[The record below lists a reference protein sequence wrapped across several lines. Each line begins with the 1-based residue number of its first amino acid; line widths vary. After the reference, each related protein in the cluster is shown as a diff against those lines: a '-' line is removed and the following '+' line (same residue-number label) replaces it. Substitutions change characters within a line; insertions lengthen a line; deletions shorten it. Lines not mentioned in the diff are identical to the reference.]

1 MKVSKERLDEL
12 IKLYLN
18 DCEDYGNTQELVE
31 AQSALLPVRMLL
43 IENKTK
49 EINFNLIR
57 ENIDSKLQPT
67 FDDFITF
74 ARFVECDNNN

>member
-18 DCEDYGNTQELVE
+18 DCEDYGDRQELVE

-43 IENKTK
+43 IENKGRK
-49 EINFNLIR
+49 INLNLIK
-57 ENIDSKLQPT
+57 ENIDSKLKPA
-67 FDDFITF
+67 FDDFIQY
-74 ARFVECDNNN
+74 AKYAESDIIN

>member
-18 DCEDYGNTQELVE
+18 DCEDYGNIQELVE

-43 IENKTK
+43 IENKDK

-57 ENIDSKLQPT
+57 ENIDSKLKPA
-67 FDDFITF
+67 FDDFVLF
-74 ARFVECDNNN
+74 AKFAESDIIN

>member
-43 IENKTK
+43 IENKDK

-57 ENIDSKLQPT
+57 ENIDSKLT
-67 FDDFITF
+67 F
-74 ARFVECDNNN
+74 V